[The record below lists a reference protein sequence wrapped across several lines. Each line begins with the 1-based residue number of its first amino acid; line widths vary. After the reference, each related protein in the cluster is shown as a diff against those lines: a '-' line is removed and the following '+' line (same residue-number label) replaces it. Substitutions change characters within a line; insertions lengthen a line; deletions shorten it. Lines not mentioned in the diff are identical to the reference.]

1 MFKIHDVTQ
10 WEANFTISKAIEIA
24 AFTLMSRIGW
34 KPLHDEVFIKPNI
47 GANSKDVNTDPNVV
61 RGIIHYLQT
70 IGIEKI
76 TIGEGAVETECESS
90 DYNFRLGWDKMAAEE
105 KVDLADLNHT
115 DRTTVDFMGGGK
127 IGLPTIMLGKSYIN
141 VAKMKTHMQTL
152 VSLCVKNQ
160 KGILDSTTRK
170 MFHKFGLHEPIARL
184 AQIVRP
190 ELCVVDGYIAV
201 EGNGPGNWG
210 TLRKVGKLIAGD
222 DMVEVDS
229 VCCGMMGIDPDE
241 VEHLRIL
248 RGNTFT
254 NKFEELA
261 LVKPFKRP
269 DNTFKMFKTHLSP
282 ENACSA
288 CLSSVGEMTKLAR
301 KSWLGVKVF
310 ARKGL
315 LQRLDIVVG
324 SPEDAP
330 CSHGYLVFYGDCA
343 RKIAKTYPEYPFIQ
357 GCPPVSKRAL
367 EHLSTFKRRSVDR
380 ILRAA
385 EED

>member
-1 MFKIHDVTQ
+1 MFKIHDVIQ
-10 WEANFTISKAIEIA
+10 WEANFTTFKAIEIA
-24 AFTLMSRIGW
+24 AFTLMNQIGW
-34 KPLHDEVFIKPNI
+34 KPSHAEVFIKPNI
-47 GANSKDVNTDPNVV
+47 GATSKDVNTDPNVV

-76 TIGEGAVETECESS
+76 TIGEGAVETEYESS
-90 DYNFRLGWDKMAAEE
+90 YHNFRFQGWDKLAAEE
-105 KVDLADLNHT
+105 KVDLVDLNHT
-115 DRTTVDFMGGGK
+115 ERTNVDFMGGGK

-160 KGILDSTTRK
+160 KGILDSATRK

-184 AQIVRP
+184 AQIVHP
-190 ELCVVDGYIAV
+190 EFCVIDGYIAV

-210 TLRKVGKLIAGD
+210 ILRKVGKLIAGD

-229 VCCGMMGIDPDE
+229 ACCGMMGIDPDE

-248 RGNTFT
+248 RHDIFLPGLSQF
-254 NKFEELA
+254 KDIA

-269 DNTFKMFKTHLSP
+269 DYTFKMFKTYLSP

-288 CLSSVGEMTKLAR
+288 CLSSVGKMTKLAK
-301 KSWLGVKVF
+301 KSWLGVKTF
-310 ARKGL
+310 TRKGL

-324 SPEDAP
+324 SPEDVP
-330 CSHGYLVFYGDCA
+330 REHGYLVFYGDCA
-343 RKIAKTYPEYPFIQ
+343 RNIAKRYPAYPFIQ
-357 GCPPVSKRAL
+357 GCPPVSKQAL
-367 EHLSTFKRRSVDR
+367 EQLSKAR
-380 ILRAA
+380 
-385 EED
+385 